1 MIPAGGTL
9 FSAAATTAR
18 RITLQTGG
26 ASMAAKL
33 IEGAAIIGQSG
44 GPTSVINQSLVGVI
58 EGLRG
63 YKAVKK
69 VYGMKHGVDGLIKG
83 LPLVDLNTINS
94 EVLDRVARTPAA
106 ALGSSRAKPTDA
118 DCGKIFDACRAND
131 IRYFF
136 YIGGNDSSD
145 TCRIVYE
152 MGVKSGYEL
161 RCFHVPKTV
170 DNDLVGSDHTP
181 GYGSAARYVAMMFMA
196 DDRDNASLPGIKI
209 NVVMGRNAGFLTAA
223 SALAR
228 QGENDGPHLVY
239 LPEVPFDTERFI
251 EDVKGAIGRC
261 GRCQIAV
268 SEGIRDREGVEIG
281 AKLIAGAQTDAHGN
295 AQLSGS
301 GALGDCLSNLIK
313 EKIKSPS
320 GKPPRVR
327 ADTLG
332 YAQRCWPEPS
342 SVDATEA
349 RAVGVK
355 AATEAMNGQTDGSIA
370 IVRVSNHPYRIEK
383 RLIKLGDV
391 AGKTRTMP
399 AEFISGTHD
408 VSKAFLEYA
417 RPLVGELPVF
427 ARQL

>member
-1 MIPAGGTL
+1 
-9 FSAAATTAR
+9 
-18 RITLQTGG
+18 
-26 ASMAAKL
+26 MAAKL

-44 GPTSVINQSLVGVI
+44 GPTAVINQSLVGVI

-69 VYGMKHGVDGLIKG
+69 VYGMRHGVDGLIKG
-83 LPLVDLNTINS
+83 LPLVDLNGVSS
-94 EVLDRVARTPAA
+94 EVLDRISKTPSA

-118 DCGKIFDACRAND
+118 DCVKIFDACKAND

-181 GYGSAARYVAMMFMA
+181 GYGSAARYVAMAFMA

-228 QGENDGPHLVY
+228 YKDGVGPHLIY
-239 LPEVPFDTERFI
+239 LPEVPFESERFI
-251 EDVKGAIGRC
+251 EDVKGAITKC

-268 SEGIRDREGVEIG
+268 SEGIRDKDGREIG
-281 AKLIAGAQTDAHGN
+281 STLIAGAQTDAHGN

-301 GALGDCLSNLIK
+301 GALGDALANLIK

-327 ADTLG
+327 SDTLG
-332 YAQRCWPEPS
+332 YLQRAWPDPS
-342 SVDATEA
+342 PVDATEA
-349 RAVGVK
+349 RAAGVK
-355 AATEAMNGQTDGSIA
+355 AASEAMNGHTDGSIA
-370 IVRVSNHPYRIEK
+370 IARVSNHPYRIEK
-383 RLIKLGDV
+383 RLIKLQDV
-391 AGKTRTMP
+391 AGKTRHMP
-399 AEFISGTHD
+399 PEFISGHHD
-408 VSKAFLEYA
+408 VSKAFVEYA
-417 RPLVGELPVF
+417 RPLVGDLPNF
-427 ARQL
+427 AHLV